1 MKKLVLFILTVFM
14 GLASTSAQP
23 VFPDFTNWKRL
34 VCNIVPK
41 GTTAKGRSALY
52 VPELYYSDQ
61 YITVQSDAANY
72 GCAYITLVNS
82 QGETVKEGTVE
93 VVAGGDN
100 LYYIGDLDGG
110 TYEVTVEFD
119 GFILTGELDY

>member
-1 MKKLVLFILTVFM
+1 MVLFTCVF
-14 GLASTSAQP
+14 GFAVVDSQT
-23 VFPDFTNWKRL
+23 VFPDLSLWKRIN
-34 VCNIVPK
+34 CDMVPQK
-41 GTTAKGRSALY
+41 TRSKGRSALY

-61 YITVQSDAANY
+61 YITVRSDAANY
-72 GCAYITLVNS
+72 GCAYITLANS